1 MNIRYEKKFSAKLLR
16 SHPRDI
22 FVFGDNLERKGKGGQ
37 AVIRDEPNAFGVPT
51 KREPRRAAEAYFS
64 DQEDEMEAMVQS
76 LRELYRKGKTATL
89 VFPTDGLGT
98 GLADMEKRSPKI
110 FKKMND
116 ILEEHFGVVFQPKDT
131 AAPDNEPE

>member
-1 MNIRYEKKFSAKLLR
+1 MAVMRSWSGGGWSWSCEGAAIQKQQEKIAEDERMNIRYEKKFSAKLLR

-89 VFPTDGLGT
+89 VFPADGLGT
-98 GLADMEKRSPKI
+98 G
-110 FKKMND
+110 
-116 ILEEHFGVVFQPKDT
+116 
-131 AAPDNEPE
+131 